1 MTNSLVKEARE
12 KMQKSIESLKV
23 ELTHIRTGRASVG
36 LLDAIEVDAYG
47 NRMKINQLG
56 NITAPEPR
64 LLVIA
69 PWDKT
74 QLHAIEKAIMAS
86 PLDLMPSNDGHVI
99 RVPFPPLTEERRKD
113 LVKLI
118 GKFAEETRVA
128 VRNVRRHE
136 VDTAKKM
143 QKDGDLPEDEA
154 HKVTAELQK
163 LTDEFIGKID
173 EVFKAKQDEIM
184 EV

>member
-1 MTNSLVKEARE
+1 MPSGLEKEAKE
-12 KMQKSIESLKV
+12 KMTKSLESFKQ

-36 LLDAIEVDAYG
+36 LLDAVEVEVYG
-47 NRMKINQLG
+47 TRMKIIQLG
-56 NITAPEPR
+56 NVTAPEPR

-74 QLHAIEKAIMAS
+74 QIGAIERAILTS
-86 PLDLMPSNDGHVI
+86 PLELTPSNDGHVI
-99 RVPFPPLTEERRKD
+99 RIPFPTLTEERRKD

-118 GKFAEETRVA
+118 GKLAEEARVA
-128 VRNVRRHE
+128 VRNVRRHL
-136 VDTAKKM
+136 VDEAKKK
-143 QKDGDLPEDEA
+143 QKDGQIPEDEA

-163 LTDEFIGKID
+163 LTDDYCAKID

>member
-1 MTNSLVKEARE
+1 
-12 KMQKSIESLKV
+12 MQKSIDSFKQ

-36 LLDAIEVDAYG
+36 LVDALEVDAYG
-47 NRMKINQLG
+47 SRMKINQLG
-56 NITAPEPR
+56 NVTTPEPR
-64 LLVIA
+64 MLVIA

-74 QLHAIEKAIMAS
+74 QLHAIEKAIMTS
-86 PLDLMPSNDGHVI
+86 PLELTPSNDGHVI
-99 RVPFPPLTEERRKD
+99 RIPFPPLTEERRRD
-113 LVKLI
+113 LVKHI
-118 GKFAEETRVA
+118 GKLAEEARIA
-128 VRNVRRHE
+128 VRNVRRHL
-136 VDTAKKM
+136 VDLGKKM

-163 LTDEFIGKID
+163 ITDDCIAKID

>member
-1 MTNSLVKEARE
+1 MSNTLAKQARE
-12 KMQKSIESLKV
+12 KMQKSLDNFRQ

-36 LLDAIEVDAYG
+36 LLDAVEVEVYG
-47 NRMKINQLG
+47 TRMKINQLG
-56 NITAPEPR
+56 NITTPEPR

-69 PWDKT
+69 PWDRT
-74 QLHAIEKAIMAS
+74 QIGAIEKAILAS
-86 PLDLMPSNDGHVI
+86 PLNLTPSSDGHLI
-99 RVPFPPLTEERRKD
+99 RIPFPPLTEERRKD
-113 LVKLI
+113 LVKLV
-118 GKFAEETRVA
+118 GKMAEEAKVA

-154 HKVTAELQK
+154 HKI
-163 LTDEFIGKID
+163 TDEVQKITDDFINKI
-173 EVFKAKQDEIM
+173 EEAFKAKEAEIM

>member
-1 MTNSLVKEARE
+1 MSNALAKQARE
-12 KMQKSIESLKV
+12 KMQKSLDNFRQ

-36 LLDAIEVDAYG
+36 LLDAVEVEVYG
-47 NRMKINQLG
+47 TRMRINQLG
-56 NITAPEPR
+56 NITTPEPR

-69 PWDKT
+69 PWDRT
-74 QLHAIEKAIMAS
+74 QVGAIEKAILAS
-86 PLDLMPSNDGHVI
+86 PLNLTPSNDGHLI
-99 RVPFPPLTEERRKD
+99 RIPFPPLTEERRKD
-113 LVKLI
+113 LVKLV
-118 GKFAEETRVA
+118 GKMAEEARVA

-154 HKVTAELQK
+154 HK
-163 LTDEFIGKID
+163 LTDEVQKITDDFINKID
-173 EVFKAKQDEIM
+173 EAFKAKEAEIM